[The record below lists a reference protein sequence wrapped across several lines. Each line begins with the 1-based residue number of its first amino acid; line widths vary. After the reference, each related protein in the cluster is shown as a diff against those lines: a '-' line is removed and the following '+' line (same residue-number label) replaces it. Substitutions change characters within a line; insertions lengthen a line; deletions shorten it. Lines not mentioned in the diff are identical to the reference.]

1 MLILSLLV
9 GIVLLVLGRKVF
21 WLFVAGIGYMAAFTL
36 VTQLTEIQQEWLVI
50 VIALA
55 AGAVGALLAI
65 FLQQVAV
72 AVAGFLAGGYIVL
85 GLLNMLELN
94 LPTLSWVFALVGGAV
109 GAIVALLLLDWALIF
124 LSSLSGATI
133 IVEALEL
140 RGLVATLVLVGAMV
154 VGIIIQSALLDREQ
168 GDVPD

>member
-1 MLILSLLV
+1 MLILGLLV
-9 GIVLLVLGRKVF
+9 GIVLLVLGRKIF
-21 WLFVAGIGYMAAFTL
+21 WLFVAGIGFVSAFTL
-36 VTQLTEIQQEWLVI
+36 VTQLTEIQQDWLVI

-55 AGAVGALLAI
+55 AGAAGALLAI

-85 GLLNMLELN
+85 GLLNILELS

-133 IVEALEL
+133 IVQSLEL
-140 RGLVATLVLVGAMV
+140 RGGLATLVLVAALLA
-154 VGIIIQSALLDREQ
+154 GIFIQSALLDREQ
-168 GDVPD
+168 GEVPD

>member
-1 MLILSLLV
+1 MLILGLLV
-9 GIVLLVLGRKVF
+9 GIVLLVLGRKIF
-21 WLFVAGIGYMAAFTL
+21 WLFVAGIGFVSAFTL
-36 VTQLTEIQQEWLVI
+36 VTQLTEIQQDWLVI

-55 AGAVGALLAI
+55 AGAAGVLLDI

-85 GLLNMLELN
+85 GLLNILELS

-133 IVEALEL
+133 IVQSLEL
-140 RGLVATLVLVGAMV
+140 RGGLATLVLVAALLA
-154 VGIIIQSALLDREQ
+154 GIFIQSALLDREQ
-168 GDVPD
+168 GEVPD